1 MFDEDP
7 FAEDPLE
14 LGGSPPAAAE
24 PTLPAAPMPP
34 APPPPAP
41 RPAPAAARPAA
52 PPAPAPA
59 PPPPA
64 PPPPAPAPAQASPAP
79 LESFPAEAFP
89 AESFPAESFPAPEPS
104 PGLNALPDWPS
115 PAAASAP
122 PASPP
127 AEAAPAPKPPLPQ
140 PRVLQASPAPTPQL
154 KPAGA
159 PKEAGAAEPS
169 TSRVR
174 SVAGLAV
181 QFSMA
186 AVLVLVLLVLG
197 SALLGDGQVVLDP
210 ARLQETYFSRKPL
223 VARDL
228 SNGLY
233 ETRAGRPVFF
243 VRGEVLNRGET
254 ATRVRARV
262 ALYDE
267 DQRVKS
273 AEALAGA
280 LPTPEE
286 LHALQSPESTAEL
299 RRWLDSKATPVAPG
313 ERVPFIVIFQEY
325 PQDLDSFRLEVT
337 LEEEAKASAER

>member
-7 FAEDPLE
+7 FSEDPLE

-24 PTLPAAPMPP
+24 PTLPAAPMPA
-34 APPPPAP
+34 AP
-41 RPAPAAARPAA
+41 
-52 PPAPAPA
+52 PPAPAPAPVAARPAA

-64 PPPPAPAPAQASPAP
+64 PPPPAPAPASPAP
-79 LESFPAEAFP
+79 LEAFPEESFPAD
-89 AESFPAESFPAPEPS
+89 SFPAESFPAPEPS
-104 PGLNALPDWPS
+104 SAPGALPDWPA
-115 PAAASAP
+115 PAAAAAP
-122 PASPP
+122 PGGLP
-127 AEAAPAPKPPLPQ
+127 AETPAPKPPLPQ

-159 PKEAGAAEPS
+159 PAGAAEPS
-169 TSRVR
+169 PGRVR

-197 SALLGDGQVVLDP
+197 SALLGDGQVVLEP
-210 ARLQETYFSRKPL
+210 ARLQETFFSRKPL
-223 VARDL
+223 VAREL

-286 LHALQSPESTAEL
+286 LNSLQSPESAAEL

-337 LEEEAKASAER
+337 LEEEAKAAAER